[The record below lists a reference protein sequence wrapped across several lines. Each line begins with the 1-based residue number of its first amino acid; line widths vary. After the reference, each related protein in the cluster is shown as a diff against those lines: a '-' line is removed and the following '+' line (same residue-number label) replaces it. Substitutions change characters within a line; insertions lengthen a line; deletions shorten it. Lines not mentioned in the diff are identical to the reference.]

1 MKYITFSD
9 HPEFTPNLTPREM
22 FLLGSFGGT
31 YWRPIYSSVTGK
43 SYTDQWKEFPF
54 LIDIKDPNLMTLPY
68 NEYNKDIN
76 RFKVRVGTTLEYWEK
91 KGWIHPQDPYG
102 WVQWYCRFYM
112 GRRSPDDDRQIKRWI
127 QIKNRFKGQN
137 SLAVKQ
143 TMQHWAILL

>member
-1 MKYITFSD
+1 MKYVTFSD
-9 HPEFTPNLTPREM
+9 HPEFTPNLTPREI

-31 YWRPIYSSVTGK
+31 YWRPIFSSVTGK
-43 SYTDQWKEFPF
+43 SYMDQWKEFPF
-54 LIDIKDPNLMTLPY
+54 LIDIDPNLMSLPWSKY
-68 NEYNKDIN
+68 DKDIN
-76 RFKVRVGTTLEYWEK
+76 RFKVKVGTTLEYWEK

-112 GRRSPDDDRQIKRWI
+112 GRRSLDDERQIKRWQ
-127 QIKNRFKGQN
+127 QIKNRFGGQN